1 MTTFTI
7 HTEDKE
13 QLNALKAFMKA
24 LKIKFEMN
32 KENKPYN
39 SEFIAKIEQSK
50 KEIQEGKGIKMSAK
64 DIDNLWK

>member
-7 HTEDKE
+7 HTENKE
-13 QLNALKAFMKA
+13 QLVALKAFMKA

-32 KENKPYN
+32 KDDKPYN
-39 SEFIAKIEQSK
+39 PEFVAKIEKGK
-50 KEIQEGKGIKMSAK
+50 KEIAEGKGIKMSTK